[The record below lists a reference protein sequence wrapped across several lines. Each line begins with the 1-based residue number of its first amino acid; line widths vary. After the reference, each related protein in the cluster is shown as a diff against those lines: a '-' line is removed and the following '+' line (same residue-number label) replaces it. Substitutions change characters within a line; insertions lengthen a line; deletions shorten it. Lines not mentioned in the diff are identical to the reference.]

1 MNRSFDK
8 ILVRRIR
15 EVFDNH
21 HEPVDQS
28 AWKDMQRRLDA
39 GRNLRVVYIH
49 RASRI
54 AAVLLVLFLVFWP
67 FNRQIRDYLGSGEE
81 STIQNESAST
91 TSQTPGSITREKE
104 VTASAIDS
112 AQRKIQDRQEARLA
126 ARNNKT
132 EKILPAKKEGR
143 EPLKVATGTTL
154 KTIDYQKITPLTR
167 KIDPARNIQPS
178 LAGLTER
185 WEQKSTWEDIS
196 ADTEVTGRKENINLG
211 VALSTL
217 YNYTSKATKSDLNFS
232 GGVLSEIDLLPNLS
246 MQTGVIVSR
255 QYFTTQGSS
264 SIRGKD
270 AVYSYLATSE
280 SHSPANVTSTS
291 DRVKLVGLDVPV
303 NLQYRYRDFSLT
315 AGISSFTYIQEQYS
329 HRYSAEYVNYVYDQA
344 NNLRETEKVIRSQ
357 SVKESYDP
365 LQQFDLANIL
375 NLSLGY
381 HFTFDRSQLVLEPYM
396 KHPLGDLTSQDI
408 RFGSRGIRLKFQF

>member
-21 HEPVDQS
+21 HEPVDQG
-28 AWKDMQRRLDA
+28 AWKDMQRRLEA

-81 STIQNESAST
+81 STIQNESALT
-91 TSQTPGSITREKE
+91 TSQTPGFITREKE

-126 ARNNKT
+126 EMNNKT
-132 EKILPAKKEGR
+132 QKISPGKQEERGALQ
-143 EPLKVATGTTL
+143 VATGTTL
-154 KTIDYQKITPLTR
+154 RTIDYQKITPLTR
-167 KIDPARNIQPS
+167 KIDPERNIQPS

-185 WEQKSTWEDIS
+185 GAQKSTWEDIS
-196 ADTEVTGRKENINLG
+196 ANTEVPGRKENVNLG

-255 QYFTTQGSS
+255 QYFTTQVSS
-264 SIRGKD
+264 SIRAKD
-270 AVYSYLATSE
+270 AVFSYLAASE

-329 HRYSAEYVNYVYDQA
+329 HRYSAKYVNYVYDES
-344 NNLRETEKVIRSQ
+344 NNLRGTEKVIRSQ
-357 SVKESYDP
+357 SIKESYDP